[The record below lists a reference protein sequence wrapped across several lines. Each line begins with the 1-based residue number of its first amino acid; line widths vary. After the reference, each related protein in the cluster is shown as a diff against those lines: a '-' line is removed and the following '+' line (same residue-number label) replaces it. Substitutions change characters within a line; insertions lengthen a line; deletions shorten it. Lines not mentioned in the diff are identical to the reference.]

1 MKTPRDLLFDRHRS
15 ADSKLDA
22 IRRSALAALAQ
33 PSERENVGAPRSAGG
48 CVSWGELLRSF
59 RWHLAGMSAAWLLV
73 ALLNIDHSSGPA
85 ANLAQQHGPSPQQL
99 VTALRENR
107 RQLLEW
113 IQAPASEAPPPP
125 RNVIPQRRGELRPQ
139 AAMV

>member
-22 IRRSALAALAQ
+22 LRRSALAALAR
-33 PSERENVGAPRSAGG
+33 PSERESVRAPRSPGARA
-48 CVSWGELLRSF
+48 SWGQLLRSI

-73 ALLNIDHSSGPA
+73 ALLNIDHSPGPA
-85 ANLAQQHGPSPQQL
+85 ANLARQNGPSPQQL
-99 VTALRENR
+99 LTALRENR

-113 IQAPASEAPPPP
+113 IQAPVSEAPPPP
-125 RNVIPQRRGELRPQ
+125 RSVIPQRRGELRPQ